1 MSEDDDFLT
10 SARKARGTMP
20 PAEYV
25 AEIVPGS
32 ATPVETAKT
41 HVVSVIV
48 KITEGDYRGREVR
61 LRFLEVGPASLDS
74 LIARDLETLFSWREA
89 VKGEPSPR
97 EDGIV
102 GVLKAI
108 WKASKGKR
116 VLLRL
121 GARTAKDGAIE
132 TILLGARLEDACPF

>member
-10 SARKARGTMP
+10 STRKVRGVMP

-32 ATPVETAKT
+32 ATPIETAKT
-41 HVVSVIV
+41 HGVSVIV

-61 LRFLEVGPASLDS
+61 LRFLDDGPASLDS
-74 LIARDLETLFSWREA
+74 LIAGDLEALFSWREA
-89 VKGEPSPR
+89 VKTEPSPR
-97 EDGIV
+97 EDGMV

-108 WKASKGKR
+108 WRASKGKR

-121 GARTAKDGAIE
+121 GARRTKHGAIE
-132 TILLGARLEDACPF
+132 TILLGARLEDVCPF